1 MYFFEALYSGTGSD
15 SDLSDLSDLGR
26 ILDSTWDSP
35 MGINWSSSD

>member
-15 SDLSDLSDLGR
+15 ADLGR

-35 MGINWSSSD
+35 MGTNWSSSD